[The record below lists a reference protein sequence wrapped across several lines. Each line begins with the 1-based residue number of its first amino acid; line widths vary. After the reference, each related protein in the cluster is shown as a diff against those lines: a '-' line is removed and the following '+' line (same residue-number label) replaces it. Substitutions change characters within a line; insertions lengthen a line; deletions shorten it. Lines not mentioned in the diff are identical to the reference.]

1 MQQGTQMGKQCTDWL
16 KVSNQALT
24 KDFKY
29 LYIIVRMH
37 NQNSNMFIELYNNTY
52 STYVKQLYSTN
63 SHFHYVRTY
72 NLQY

>member
-1 MQQGTQMGKQCTDWL
+1 MGKQCTDWL

-37 NQNSNMFIELYNNTY
+37 NQNSNMLIELY
-52 STYVKQLYSTN
+52 
-63 SHFHYVRTY
+63 R
-72 NLQY
+72 